1 MKINL
6 VINKYMNSYK
16 ANLINSSTL
25 IIIGLWGYFESS
37 SITALI
43 PVVFGVI
50 LFLCS
55 KGVKS
60 QNKLIAHI
68 AVLLTLIIL
77 LSLVGMRL
85 PKSIES
91 GGLGLLRVF
100 SMIVTSTLAM
110 IFFVKSFIDARKNKS

>member
-37 SITALI
+37 SVTALI

-100 SMIVTSTLAM
+100 SMIATSTLAM
-110 IFFVKSFIDARKNKS
+110 IFFVKSFIDARKNRS

>member
-37 SITALI
+37 SVTALI

-68 AVLLTLIIL
+68 AVLFTLIIL

-100 SMIVTSTLAM
+100 SMIATSTLAM
-110 IFFVKSFIDARKNKS
+110 IFFVKSFIDARKNRS

>member
-100 SMIVTSTLAM
+100 SMIITSTLAI
-110 IFFVKSFIDARKNKS
+110 IFFVKSFIDARKNRS

>member
-50 LFLCS
+50 LILCS

-100 SMIVTSTLAM
+100 SMIATSTLAI
-110 IFFVKSFIDARKNKS
+110 IFFVKSFIDARKNRS

>member
-37 SITALI
+37 SVTALI

-50 LFLCS
+50 LILCS

>member
-100 SMIVTSTLAM
+100 SMIVTSTLAI
-110 IFFVKSFIDARKNKS
+110 IFFVKSFIDARKNRS

>member
-1 MKINL
+1 
-6 VINKYMNSYK
+6 MNSYK

-37 SITALI
+37 SVTALI

-50 LFLCS
+50 LILCS

-110 IFFVKSFIDARKNKS
+110 IFFVKSFIDARKNRS

>member
-37 SITALI
+37 SVTALI

-50 LFLCS
+50 LILCS
-55 KGVKS
+55 KGVES

-110 IFFVKSFIDARKNKS
+110 IYFVKSFIDARKNKS

>member
-37 SITALI
+37 SVTALI

-91 GGLGLLRVF
+91 GGLGLLRVL
-100 SMIVTSTLAM
+100 SMIATSTLAM
-110 IFFVKSFIDARKNKS
+110 IFFVKSFIDARKNRS